1 MRIKTW
7 IAAVILACG
16 LTGAQAAVIDFEDAT
31 ATYIAEP
38 CVGPIS
44 AGCLP
49 FLDSRGFRFT
59 SPDNGIT
66 NHAHLVSPLFLFA
79 DQSWPNNGTQYIGL
93 DPSIIVMSRIDG
105 GAFSISRFDAA
116 EGFLV
121 FGSPVGFASKLRI
134 EGSRIGGG
142 TETATVDFDG
152 LNDGTGSD
160 VDFQT
165 FALPSTFRN
174 LSSVTFRSLD
184 AAGDPKCCFG
194 VDNLHV
200 AAVPEPAEW
209 LLLALGLGVLVA
221 WSSPRSQARRSDA
234 SARWSPA
241 PTRA

>member
-16 LTGAQAAVIDFEDAT
+16 VTGAQAAVIDFEDVT

-38 CVGPIS
+38 CVGSID

-59 SPDNGIT
+59 SPDNGYT
-66 NHAHLVSPLFLFA
+66 NHAHLVSTLFLFA
-79 DQSWPNNGTQYIGL
+79 DQSWANNGTQYIGL
-93 DPSIIVMSRIDG
+93 DPSIVVMTRVDG

-116 EGFLV
+116 EGFLN

-134 EGSRIGGG
+134 ERSRIGGG
-142 TETATVDFDG
+142 TETATVEFDG
-152 LNDGTGSD
+152 LNDGTGPG

-165 FALPSTFRN
+165 FALPSTFSN
-174 LSSVTFRSLD
+174 LRSVTFRSLN
-184 AAGDPKCCFG
+184 AAGDPGPVVFSL
-194 VDNLHV
+194 DNLHA

-209 LLLALGLGVLVA
+209 LLMALGLGVLVA
-221 WSSPRSQARRSDA
+221 WSSSRSQACRPNA
-234 SARWSPA
+234 NGV
-241 PTRA
+241 

>member
-1 MRIKTW
+1 MKIKTW

-16 LTGAQAAVIDFEDAT
+16 VTGAQAAVVDFEDVT
-31 ATYIAEP
+31 ATSIVEP
-38 CVGPIS
+38 SFGP
-44 AGCLP
+44 GGTLE

-79 DQSWPNNGTQYIGL
+79 DQSWANNGTQYIGL
-93 DPSIIVMSRIDG
+93 DPSIIVMTRIDG

-116 EGFLV
+116 EGFLN

-152 LNDGTGSD
+152 LNDGTGPG

-174 LSSVTFRSLD
+174 LSSVTFRSLN
-184 AAGDPKCCFG
+184 AAGNPDF
-194 VDNLHV
+194 VYFSLDNLQV

-209 LLLALGLGVLVA
+209 LLMVLGLGAVA
-221 WSSPRSQARRSDA
+221 ACSRSKSQVRRSNG
-234 SARWSPA
+234 SGLLFVA
-241 PTRA
+241 PTSG